1 MEKIKNLVKNSNEF
15 KNIVKNYYNG
25 DELLLDRE
33 DCKSF
38 YERLGKPT
46 IPSNYGSEELEDW
59 ERFIYLIGECL
70 VEETDCKMYYYSEG
84 LSV

>member
-1 MEKIKNLVKNSNEF
+1 MKNLKNLVKNSNEF
-15 KNIVKNYYNG
+15 KNVVKGYNNG
-25 DELLLDRE
+25 ESFLLDWH

-46 IPSNYGSEELEDW
+46 IASNYGSDDLEDW

-70 VEETDCKMYYYSEG
+70 VEETDCKMFYYSEG
-84 LSV
+84 LSI